1 MKCLVLVGG
10 GHAHLS
16 LLRSLTRKKLSKLE
30 IILISPDSY
39 QNYSG
44 MLPGWMAGHYSKLQ
58 FQINLQSLAQK
69 ANIRLIVNR
78 VTGIDADKCLV
89 FLPENYQIRY
99 DLLSVDTGCETDLS
113 KLGALQDRLLPIR
126 PLDAFIKA
134 WSQILSKKQ
143 NKSDYRLVVVGGG
156 AAGVELAL
164 AAQYS
169 FEHSSNKYDNGH
181 VELVA
186 SESGLLTEFSPK
198 IQRKVKKILFEAGI
212 TVHYLRATGTEVGL
226 MLSNGKLLTADCVI
240 AATGAQA
247 PHWLQESKLIL
258 DKNGYI
264 AVDGNHRSLSHP
276 NIFAT
281 GDISS
286 RQDST
291 IPRSGVHAVHMGP
304 ILFSNLLAILNG
316 KQLITYHPRKY
327 SLYILACGP
336 RYAIA
341 SWGKWSIQ
349 GKLIWHLKDWI
360 DQYFVRKFTDS
371 T

>member
-16 LLRSLTRKKLSKLE
+16 VLRSLARKKLSKLE
-30 IILISPDSY
+30 IILISPNSY

-44 MLPGWMAGHYSKLQ
+44 MVPGWMAGHYSKLQ
-58 FQINLQSLAQK
+58 FQINLQTLAQR

-78 VTGIDADKCLV
+78 VTGINADKCLV
-89 FLPENYQIRY
+89 YLPENNQIKY
-99 DLLSVDTGCETDLS
+99 DLLSVDIGCETDLS

-126 PLDAFIKA
+126 PLDSFIKN

-143 NKSDYRLVVVGGG
+143 SKSDYRLVVVGGG

-164 AAQYS
+164 AARYS
-169 FEHSSNKYDNGH
+169 FEHSNNKYDSGH
-181 VELVA
+181 VDLVA

-198 IQRKVKKILFEAGI
+198 IQRYIKKILFEAGI
-212 TVHYLRATGTEVGL
+212 TVHYLKATGTEEGL

-240 AATGAQA
+240 AATGTRA
-247 PHWLQESKLIL
+247 PHWLQESKLML

-264 AVDGNHRSLSHP
+264 TVDGCHRSQSHP
-276 NIFAT
+276 NVFAT

-286 RQDST
+286 RQDSA
-291 IPRSGVHAVHMGP
+291 ISRSGVHAVHAGP

-316 KQLITYHPRKY
+316 EQLTTYHPRKY

-349 GKLIWHLKDWI
+349 GQLVWYLKDWI
-360 DQYFVRKFTDS
+360 DQHFVKKFTAS
-371 T
+371 I